1 MFMLIEMFTDYIR
14 NRKDLREY
22 VEKRKTIHERGE
34 FNDAALITVQENLE
48 RLKAENPDIYEKMY
62 EVLEEVFN
70 RNVGQVVDYPLD
82 FAREILKLYK
92 NRSPEKIYEEY
103 KAVLEHKYQTM
114 S

>member
-62 EVLEEVFN
+62 EVLEEVFE

-82 FAREILKLYK
+82 FVREILKLYK

>member
-1 MFMLIEMFTDYIR
+1 MLIEMFTDYIR

-62 EVLEEVFN
+62 EVLEEVFE

-82 FAREILKLYK
+82 FAREILKMYK
-92 NRSPEKIYEEY
+92 NRPVETIYEEY
-103 KAVLEHKYQTM
+103 KEVLEHKYQTM